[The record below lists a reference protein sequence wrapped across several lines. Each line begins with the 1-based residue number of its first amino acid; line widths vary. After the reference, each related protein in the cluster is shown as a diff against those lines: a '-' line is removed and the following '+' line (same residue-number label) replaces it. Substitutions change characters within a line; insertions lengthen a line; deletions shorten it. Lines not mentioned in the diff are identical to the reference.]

1 MKWGRKKTLPPLHS
15 SSSSSSTHCSRP
27 SLISHVFPVSWLS
40 KFKQKNNT
48 SETKPRKGKPQ
59 GKWNTSLSSIHNSPK
74 LTDLVGGVGTSSRF
88 YGLENDD
95 AFWRLS
101 FRKESSEE
109 KERKSRAGLKSVWH
123 DSDDETE
130 APLPSCPDC
139 TRNVETT
146 TTRTSWRN
154 EKNEKL
160 EEEEEEE
167 EEEEKTTASM
177 ARRKCRFGSPGLK
190 TIEEVMNSEHGEEV
204 SEEKP
209 NFDWRNLKELKIEKQ
224 RKSLYLSREQ
234 EQRKRTKQSSQ
245 RKVRA
250 YSPRTVSRV
259 ETCKVK
265 ALEDMKKAKLKAK
278 TKTKTKAKKEKIMTR
293 VQSRTEAGVLES
305 FAVVKCSYDPQK
317 DFKDSMVEMV
327 MEKKIREPEE
337 LEQLLAC
344 YLTLNSDEYHDV
356 IIKVFRQ
363 VWYELDCQLR
373 RNDHVLV
380 FSD

>member
-1 MKWGRKKTLPPLHS
+1 MKWGRKKPLPPLHS
-15 SSSSSSTHCSRP
+15 SSTHSSRP

-59 GKWNTSLSSIHNSPK
+59 GKWKTSLSSMNNSPK
-74 LTDLVGGVGTSSRF
+74 STGLVGGVGTSSRF
-88 YGLENDD
+88 NGLENDD

-101 FRKESSEE
+101 FGKESSEE
-109 KERKSRAGLKSVWH
+109 KGKKKKSRAGLKSVWY
-123 DSDDETE
+123 DSDDEIE
-130 APLPSCPDC
+130 APLPSCPNC

-146 TTRTSWRN
+146 TTRTSWRDK
-154 EKNEKL
+154 KNEKL
-160 EEEEEEE
+160 EEE

-177 ARRKCRFGSPGLK
+177 ARRKCRFGSPVLK

-204 SEEKP
+204 PIEKP
-209 NFDWRNLKELKIEKQ
+209 SLDWRNLKELKIEKQ

-278 TKTKTKAKKEKIMTR
+278 TKTKTKTTAKKEEIMTR
-293 VQSRTEAGVLES
+293 VQSRTEAGGLES